1 MAMKTIYLVRHG
13 QYDPEVETEDGLG
26 GDLTS
31 AGIAQAR
38 LTAKRLAALPIT
50 AIQSSSLTR
59 AVQTAKIIAEEHP
72 NRVLKESDSLWELTP
87 PVPYLIMKYVK
98 EISSEKMA
106 ADELKAEKAFQMYF
120 KPAEG
125 EDDEYEIIVCHGN
138 IIRYFICRVLK
149 VSVLAWLNFETYNC
163 SINSVEI
170 DEFGNM
176 KLLSYNESGHLPEEL
191 KTQNLTSMG
200 VGVRSN
206 TDQD

>member
-26 GDLTS
+26 SELTS
-31 AGIAQAR
+31 SGMAQAK
-38 LTAKRLAALPIT
+38 LTAKRLAAYPIT
-50 AIQSSSLTR
+50 AIHSSSMTR

-72 NRVLKESDSLWELTP
+72 NQVVKESDSLWELTP

-106 ADELKAEKAFQMYF
+106 AEEMKAEKAFQMYF
-120 KPAEG
+120 KPARG
-125 EDDEYEIIVCHGN
+125 GDDEYEIIVCHGN

-200 VGVRSN
+200 VGVESN
-206 TDQD
+206 ADQD

>member
-1 MAMKTIYLVRHG
+1 MPMKTIYLVRHG
-13 QYDPEVETEDGLG
+13 QYDPEGEAEDGLG
-26 GDLTS
+26 GGLS
-31 AGIAQAR
+31 LAGMTQAK
-38 LTAKRLAALPIT
+38 LTAKRLSVYPIT
-50 AIQSSSLTR
+50 TMHSSSLTR

-72 NRVLKESDSLWELTP
+72 NLLVKESDILWELTP

-106 ADELKAEKAFQMYF
+106 AEERKAEKAFQTYF

-125 EDDEYEIIVCHGN
+125 ENDEYEIIVCHGN

-200 VGVRSN
+200 VGV
-206 TDQD
+206 